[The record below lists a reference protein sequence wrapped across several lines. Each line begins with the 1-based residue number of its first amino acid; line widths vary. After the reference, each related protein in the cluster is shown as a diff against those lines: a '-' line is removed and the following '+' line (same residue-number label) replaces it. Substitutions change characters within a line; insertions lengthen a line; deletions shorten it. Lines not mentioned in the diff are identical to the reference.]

1 MTDYIVYTDGGA
13 RGNPGP
19 AGIGASIQDGTGN
32 EIGTVSEYI
41 GETTNN
47 AAEYAGALA
56 GLKKLKSLIGKNKT
70 KEVSVE
76 LRMDS
81 ELVVKQLNGEYQLK
95 EESLHAP
102 FIALHNIRVADF
114 PNVTVTHVRREE
126 NKRADQLANDAMDGG
141 GKSNSPASLF

>member
-1 MTDYIVYTDGGA
+1 MTDYIVFTDGGA

-19 AGIGASIQDGTGN
+19 AGVGASIQDNAGQ
-32 EIGTVSEYI
+32 EIGTVSEYV

-56 GLKKLKSLIGKNKT
+56 GLKKLKSLIGKGKT
-70 KEVSVE
+70 KDAQVE

-102 FIALHNIRVADF
+102 FIAVHNMRVADF
-114 PNVTVTHVRREE
+114 PNLTITHVRRED
-126 NKRADQLANDAMDGG
+126 NKRADQLANEAMDAGNGG
-141 GKSNSPASLF
+141 DSTLF